1 MVIDMDS
8 ATDNIFIFRPI
19 SCTLRYRKLDY
30 AEPCP
35 ASA

>member
-1 MVIDMDS
+1 MVIDVDS

-19 SCTLRYRKLDY
+19 SCTPRYRKLDY
-30 AEPCP
+30 AEPRP